1 MRPST
6 LATLLWYLLF
16 GLLHELSHLVAAVWV
31 GLFTIDYTNN
41 DNVSNIFKRFFKML
55 VQRRWELS
63 ISTSSSSIAAIEEQV
78 DFVHHFG
85 WMFSLIVAV
94 GAYVIIHNHNNNISK
109 NKTNSDS
116 NTSHPLNNP
125 LVWAA
130 VITALEAIST
140 DLFGLEKYI
149 LPLFPLLNYDKCAH
163 DKSEIVLRFFCG
175 NFGLILLNPAYTTTE
190 SRRKT
195 ALDILEKMISVTMVR
210 GAQSGELI

>member
-31 GLFTIDYTNN
+31 GLFTVDHT
-41 DNVSNIFKRFFKML
+41 NVSTDIFQRFFTIIF
-55 VQRRWELS
+55 QRRWEIS
-63 ISTSSSSIAAIEEQV
+63 ISTSSSSMAVVEEQIH
-78 DFVHHFG
+78 FVHHVG
-85 WMFSLIVAV
+85 WIFSLIIAA
-94 GAYVIIHNHNNNISK
+94 GAYVIHSHNNNNISK
-109 NKTNSDS
+109 NKTNPDS
-116 NTSHPLNNP
+116 NTSHPLTNP

-140 DLFGLEKYI
+140 DLFGLEKYV

-163 DKSEIVLRFFCG
+163 DESEMVLRFFCG

-190 SRRKT
+190 SGRKT

-210 GAQSGELI
+210 GAQSGELIYY

>member
-1 MRPST
+1 M
-6 LATLLWYLLF
+6 
-16 GLLHELSHLVAAVWV
+16 AAVWV

-78 DFVHHFG
+78 DFVHQFG

-94 GAYVIIHNHNNNISK
+94 GAYVIIHNHNNKSK

-116 NTSHPLNNP
+116 STSHPLNNP

-190 SRRKT
+190 SGRKT
-195 ALDILEKMISVTMVR
+195 ALDILEKMI
-210 GAQSGELI
+210 GA